1 MTDHVRIA
9 IVDDHPLF
17 REGVAATLQA
27 EAAIEVIGQGA
38 TADEAI
44 ALCERLTPHVLL
56 LDIGIVGDGLEAARR
71 IPKVAPQVRI
81 VMLTASDNEDHV
93 AAALDA
99 GVKGYILKGIDGAQL
114 VSTVLA
120 IARGETYVTPGLAA
134 RILSTMRRRA
144 VAAEHN
150 DIASLTP
157 REDEILALVAE
168 GRTNKEIARYLGI
181 SEKTVKHYMTNI
193 MEKLQVR
200 NRVEAALS
208 LRGRSQAGRE
218 GAAAPLPR
226 PALSR

>member
-38 TADEAI
+38 TADDAL
-44 ALCERLTPHVLL
+44 ALCERLKPHVLL

-71 IPKVAPQVRI
+71 ITRQTPQVRI
-81 VMLTASDNEDHV
+81 VMLTASDNEEHV

-120 IARGETYVTPGLAA
+120 IARDETYVTPGLAA
-134 RILSTMRRRA
+134 RILSCMRRRA

-208 LRGRSQAGRE
+208 LRGRAQAGRE
-218 GAAAPLPR
+218 GAAAPLTR